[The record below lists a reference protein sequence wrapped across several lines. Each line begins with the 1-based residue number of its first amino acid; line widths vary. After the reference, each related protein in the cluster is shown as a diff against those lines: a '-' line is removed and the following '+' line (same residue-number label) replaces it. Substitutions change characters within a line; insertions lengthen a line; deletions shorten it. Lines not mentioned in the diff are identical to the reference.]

1 MSYLYD
7 IKEETIPE
15 ELLYHIIS
23 TYIKKDS
30 IQDYGI
36 KTFSNS
42 LDNYDGLINL
52 YDIFKDNTIKRINQK
67 EGSNN
72 KDQENTYTLNINNIL
87 NNYNELA
94 FNEIKKTYTGLQIY
108 LDYNRPLND
117 ILEAQQKL
125 ENKSYILQDSSNNI
139 ILYGDIIQHYKDPH
153 NDVVNI
159 LNLLARVSKKQ
170 KGGTAKKN
178 YQTQSTTKRK
188 NDLIDSLIKKNYQ
201 KSLTTKKNILIGG
214 SDTSQVPATIQ
225 TDGNL
230 VENLIMYY
238 KLLLLTG
245 NTKQTDSS
253 SKFLKKKNNSSDY
266 LYIYTNNRAGYSVSY
281 TNYKNSLT
289 YSDWDIIEDLKQV
302 KDISQNN
309 KNNKYNSKKLLVS
322 FKQPT
327 NIKKYGIKRL
337 IIAPTPAPGQTP
349 GLSSAQRST
358 GRWSWKPFTKSVTAS
373 PGPSTV
379 DNIYSNAAI
388 ASAVAAMNAASKVAS
403 SASAVAASIAPPLAP
418 GPSSSSPS
426 PVTEIQSNLR
436 KVLLIGGTMSD
447 RDNVQKLLNE
457 LGINLDIYELDDQDT
472 GFGDVDELQE
482 ALKSNN
488 DITHIILIKGVR
500 NMRGMHTFD
509 KLVQNIG
516 EIIKNNILTGIIDM
530 SDTIEETQT
539 ETLSLDNYDTTNVL
553 NENNIFIMKANNTRA
568 GEDKRKNKWLNSGK
582 RREKLICFLQNNDIN
597 EAQRCTNSLTTSPAP
612 KEAEE
617 KKEA

>member
-1 MSYLYD
+1 SFPILINFLKKIYSYPPSSPRCPSPGPCPAPSPAATCNNSNRIYKEFSHIICQYSKYKCTYINQNLESNPDQQLGFIFNNKIYNYETKLLLEHINNDNKIEFAQYILNQPEYFNNKLMRYFIFTYKKKNPINDKSEPMYLKWIKFLNDEKMKKMKEMKEIKKKNNQKELIDELKNILTPKGVFMTMSYLYD

-36 KTFSNS
+36 KTFPEN
-42 LDNYDGLINL
+42 LDNYENLIDL

-108 LDYNRPLND
+108 LDYNRSLND

-188 NDLIDSLIKKNYQ
+188 NNLIDSLIKKNYQ

-214 SDTSQVPATIQ
+214 SDTQHVPATIQ
-225 TDGNL
+225 TDVNL
-230 VENLIMYY
+230 VENLIMHY

-253 SKFLKKKNNSSDY
+253 SKFLKKKKNSSDY

-302 KDISQNN
+302 KEISQNN
-309 KNNKYNSKKLLVS
+309 KNNKDNSKKLLFS
-322 FKQPT
+322 SKQPT

-349 GLSSAQRST
+349 GPSSAQRST

-388 ASAVAAMNAASKVAS
+388 
-403 SASAVAASIAPPLAP
+403 
-418 GPSSSSPS
+418 
-426 PVTEIQSNLR
+426 
-436 KVLLIGGTMSD
+436 
-447 RDNVQKLLNE
+447 
-457 LGINLDIYELDDQDT
+457 
-472 GFGDVDELQE
+472 
-482 ALKSNN
+482 
-488 DITHIILIKGVR
+488 
-500 NMRGMHTFD
+500 
-509 KLVQNIG
+509 
-516 EIIKNNILTGIIDM
+516 
-530 SDTIEETQT
+530 
-539 ETLSLDNYDTTNVL
+539 
-553 NENNIFIMKANNTRA
+553 
-568 GEDKRKNKWLNSGK
+568 
-582 RREKLICFLQNNDIN
+582 
-597 EAQRCTNSLTTSPAP
+597 
-612 KEAEE
+612 
-617 KKEA
+617 